1 MIAIG
6 SSFQLAPDKADDRQK
21 LADAAKRF
29 EAIFVRQMLASA
41 RKASFGD
48 DMFAS
53 QANDTFKQ
61 MMDERFADIL
71 ADSGSLGLGKSI
83 EAQLA
88 KHLGM
93 EGGA

>member
-1 MIAIG
+1 MIAIS
-6 SSFQLAPDKADDRQK
+6 SSFQVTPDKADDRQK

-29 EAIFVRQMLASA
+29 EAIFARQMLASA

-48 DMFAS
+48 DMFSS

-93 EGGA
+93 EGGL

>member
-6 SSFQLAPDKADDRQK
+6 SSFQITPDKADDRQK

-29 EAIFVRQMLASA
+29 EAIFARQMLASA
-41 RKASFGD
+41 RKASFGES
-48 DMFAS
+48 MFSS

-88 KHLGM
+88 RHLGM
-93 EGGA
+93 ERGA